1 MGKMKEIYM
10 RMVEKEQ
17 YEEMYGIPQEP
28 IEMDI
33 VCPNCNKEKLM
44 FNTSTDIVCYHIG
57 CGHTFVL
64 VDAET
69 VRYK

>member
-10 RMVEKEQ
+10 KMVEKEQ
-17 YEEMYGIPQEP
+17 YEMMYGIPQEP
-28 IEMDI
+28 IEIDI
-33 VCPNCNKEKLM
+33 LCPNCMKKKLM
-44 FNTSTDIVCYHIG
+44 FNTSTDIKCSHNG
-57 CGHTFVL
+57 CGHEFIL

>member
-10 RMVEKEQ
+10 KMVEKEQ

-33 VCPNCNKEKLM
+33 LCPNCMKEKLM
-44 FNTSTDIVCYHIG
+44 FNTSTDIVCYAPG